1 MEFKIG
7 QKLIISEA
15 EFVIKA
21 FSGDYALAGTTGA
34 NIANGGFFPIII
46 KKDKN
51 EQGYIVL
58 DDEKEVKVA
67 LEAIFTNGTMF

>member
-46 KKDKN
+46 KEIIN
-51 EQGYIVL
+51 CTFISTTYYNNFIIIV
-58 DDEKEVKVA
+58 
-67 LEAIFTNGTMF
+67 I

>member
-1 MEFKIG
+1 MEFKVG

-21 FSGDYALAGTTGA
+21 FSGEYALAGTTGA
-34 NIANGGFFPIII
+34 NIANGGFFPIVI

-51 EQGYIVL
+51 EPGYIVL
-58 DDEKEVKVA
+58 DDENEVKIA
-67 LEAIFTNGTMF
+67 LQEIFTNGRMY

>member
-51 EQGYIVL
+51 EPGYIVL
-58 DDEKEVKVA
+58 DDEKEVRVA